1 MRPKIERWFLAA
13 VAESIAVVAE
23 SIAVAATQFAER
35 RMMGGDQ
42 PAETACWYLTA

>member
-35 RMMGGDQ
+35 MYQRDDMSQ
-42 PAETACWYLTA
+42 PPKEE